1 MATFTAAT
9 FIPQMQP
16 YQPDL
21 NLYSNLIQ
29 NKQSQYDA
37 NWKSLN
43 KMYGQYFYADLTRE
57 DNIKKKDYLV
67 DQINFNVNRIAGL
80 DLSLQ
85 QNVSQATQIF
95 KPFYEDTGLM
105 KDMAWTKNYNSQ
117 VGKYEALQGSSDE
130 KDRAQAWDTGLR
142 EMQYKKDDFKNASS
156 DKAMSFQNV
165 LYTPYVN
172 VQNKAL
178 DLAKEYGDIQTVTW
192 SPDNRWMIKK
202 TNGEAL
208 EEPLA
213 KLFESSLGNDPQVQ
227 AIYQTQAYVNRKDYA
242 YSNAAQFGG
251 DKNAAEM
258 KYLENNFT
266 ILKDKSVKQYKQIQ
280 EQSTVYD
287 NKIKDLQN
295 QIANKTGTPDTQKQ
309 LDAYLESKKISD
321 TILERVKKNN
331 DIMSSGES
339 STTTTSTGF
348 KNPYGDIESLRYKVD
363 NGIASLLMETDLDE
377 AAHTFAFRHYKE
389 DPEANPYAV
398 LKDKHNYSMSEIDA
412 RLKGQERLLLIKQS
426 LDIQRDDDNRKLDAG
441 THYRNED
448 GKVVERE
455 DLNLVVNEP
464 DSKGEL
470 STDAVNLKDE
480 SIKISKMTNQEYLTP
495 YLNSTISILGKAST
509 ENKIDN
515 KTLSN
520 ILTTNNGTKL
530 SLQQFNDNYAKY
542 GDVWLRKN
550 YGQEGIQRMQNRMDS
565 WVNNNRG
572 LSIFQDGGK
581 KTETYL
587 NYENSKL
594 KLNDYNLYLKADEK
608 FRINN
613 STAVEN
619 SLAKDGYAGA
629 SLLYNAKGELNTKE
643 EYEKLLISNKIMSKA
658 ELAEI
663 NDIKAREAGYKARA
677 MASDQLMKTPYG
689 FATGLVMK
697 AADFASK
704 VGPGNWINQYNESSL
719 LEKYDYNTIVKA
731 ARNKWTNPNIVKGSP
746 ARLSL
751 GPVDPGTGL
760 FTTGSSKITV
770 NPKGSTSNTAHYVE
784 QMRVLNS
791 LDFGDGKST
800 LTFNGKGISA
810 YNNARTMEGRNATAT
825 AFLNALNVDF
835 NSARGKNSDS
845 KLSDFTMS
853 LSPMS
858 SGSQNLT
865 AVTIR
870 PNKAWLDQYVSSNAT
885 TKDNLLSK
893 EEYAAALQNGFT
905 FVSDS
910 KNFSQTSL
918 YRSSYESPLA
928 SYVDTFNEY
937 NLTNIGGDPNKSFK
951 ISKNKLGLGDY
962 VVGITYPEYDPTT
975 KTTKQKNYSNNT
987 TYFGDELESQRS
999 QMLNWLNEM
1008 DELNAYNL
1016 NNN

>member
-21 NLYSNLIQ
+21 NLYANLIQ

-213 KLFESSLGNDPQVQ
+213 KLFEASLGNDPQVQ

-398 LKDKHNYSMSEIDA
+398 LKDKHDYSMSEIDA

-441 THYRNED
+441 THIRNED
-448 GKVVERE
+448 GEVVPRE
-455 DLNLVVNEP
+455 DLNIVVTEP

-470 STDAVNLKDE
+470 SIDAINLKDE

-520 ILTTNNGTKL
+520 ILATNNGTKL
-530 SLQQFNDNYAKY
+530 SLKQFNDYYAKY

-565 WVNNNRG
+565 WVNTNRG

-594 KLNDYNLYLKADEK
+594 KLNDYNLYLKTDEK
-608 FRINN
+608 FRISN

-619 SLAKDGYAGA
+619 SLVKDGFKDGK
-629 SLLYNAKGELNTKE
+629 LLYDDKGETLTRIEYQQATLKNQNIKFTDAELNNYNIVQEELRKQNAAGRWGGYQKADWIGPDLSAKGQ
-643 EYEKLLISNKIMSKA
+643 
-658 ELAEI
+658 
-663 NDIKAREAGYKARA
+663 KARA
-677 MASDQLMKTPYG
+677 DLGDKYGIMAQRLSRSTMD
-689 FATGLVMK
+689 
-697 AADFASK
+697 
-704 VGPGNWINQYNESSL
+704 
-719 LEKYDYNTIVKA
+719 YDSMLKA
-731 ARNKWTNPNIVKGSP
+731 ARSKWTNPNIVKGSP

-760 FTTGSSKITV
+760 FTVGSSKITV

-784 QMRVLNS
+784 QMRVLSS

-800 LTFNGKGISA
+800 LTFDGKGISA
-810 YNNARTMEGRNATAT
+810 YNNARTMDGRNATAT

-835 NSARGKNSDS
+835 NSARGKNSES

-865 AVTIR
+865 AVTIK
-870 PNKAWLDQYVSSNAT
+870 PNKAWLDQYVSSSDK

-893 EEYAAALQNGFT
+893 DEYTAALQNGFT

-928 SYVDTFNEY
+928 SYVDTFGEY

-962 VVGITYPEYDPTT
+962 IVGITYPEYDPTT

-987 TYFGDELESQRS
+987 TYFGDELASQRS

>member
-57 DNIKKKDYLV
+57 DNVKKKDYLV
-67 DQINFNVNRIAGL
+67 DQINFNVGRIAGL

-213 KLFESSLGNDPQVQ
+213 KLFEASLGNDPQVQ

-242 YSNAAQFGG
+242 YSNAAEFGG

-287 NKIKDLQN
+287 NKIKDLQD
-295 QIANKTGTPDTQKQ
+295 QIANKTATPDTQKQ

-398 LKDKHNYSMSEIDA
+398 LKDKHDYSMSEIDA

-426 LDIQRDDDNRKLDAG
+426 LDIQKDDDNRKLDAG

-448 GKVVERE
+448 GVVVERE
-455 DLNLVVNEP
+455 DLNLVVTEP
-464 DSKGEL
+464 DSDGEL
-470 STDAVNLKDE
+470 SIDAINLKDE

-520 ILTTNNGTKL
+520 ILATNNGTKL
-530 SLQQFNDNYAKY
+530 SLKQFNDYYAKY

-550 YGQEGIQRMQNRMDS
+550 YGQEGIQRMQSKMDS
-565 WVNNNRG
+565 WVNTNRG
-572 LSIFQDGGK
+572 LTIFQDGGK

-608 FRINN
+608 FRISN

-619 SLAKDGYAGA
+619 SLVKDGFKDGK
-629 SLLYNAKGELNTKE
+629 LLYDAKGEALTQI
-643 EYEKLLISNKIMSKA
+643 EYQKA
-658 ELAEI
+658 ILK
-663 NDIKAREAGYKARA
+663 NQNIKF
-677 MASDQLMKTPYG
+677 SDSE
-689 FATGLVMK
+689 FNA
-697 AADFASK
+697 
-704 VGPGNWINQYNESSL
+704 
-719 LEKYDYNTIVKA
+719 YNTAQDEIRKQNAAGRWGGHQNADWIGPELSAKGKQAIASLGDKYGIMAQRLSQSTMDYASMLKA
-731 ARNKWTNPNIVKGSP
+731 ARSKWTNPNIVKGSP

-760 FTTGSSKITV
+760 FTVGSSKITV
-770 NPKGSTSNTAHYVE
+770 NPKASTSNTAHYVE

-791 LDFGDGKST
+791 LDFGDGKSI
-800 LTFNGKGISA
+800 LTFNGKSSDS
-810 YNNARTMEGRNATAT
+810 YNNARTMDGRNSTAT

-835 NSARGKNSDS
+835 NSARGKNSTS
-845 KLSDFTMS
+845 KLTDFTMS

-870 PNKAWLDQYVSSNAT
+870 PNKAWLDQYVSSTAT
-885 TKDNLLSK
+885 TKNNLLSQ

-928 SYVDTFNEY
+928 SYVDTFGEY

-962 VVGITYPEYDPTT
+962 TVGITYPEYDPTT

-987 TYFGDELESQRS
+987 TYFGDELASQRS